1 MQLERI
7 LGGAPLAR
15 ALGTPREEHVAHNQ
29 CLVGAETLR
38 SGSGVTAGRVPS
50 GPSSVLLAYYRENHT
65 DKGLRVGAV
74 VRGGFGSLYAETHEA
89 ADHDKQKRLTVVQAN
104 RNQGVDLREW
114 REHVSGFAEVEDAAR
129 RIGEA
134 AFPEHPLGLYATAWH
149 IIEQPFGAGDSTSF
163 GAHTDDADEPA
174 AVVSVIV
181 KLTNGWSRMAVEGAM
196 QSFAYAWEAG
206 AAGTFDARC
215 WHRSV
220 PIRASDPTALK
231 IAFFYAARRG
241 RAGRS

>member
-7 LGGAPLAR
+7 IGGAPLAR
-15 ALGTPREEHVAHNQ
+15 ALGTPLEQHVAHNR
-29 CLVGAETLR
+29 CLVGAEALR
-38 SGSGVTAGRVPS
+38 TGSGVTAGLVPA
-50 GPSSVLLAYYRENHT
+50 GPCSAFLAYYRANHS

-74 VRGGFGSLYAETHEA
+74 VRGGFGSLYPDTHEA
-89 ADHDKQKRLTVVQAN
+89 ADHEKQKRLTVVQSN

-114 REHVSGFAEVEDAAR
+114 REQVTGFAEVEDAAR
-129 RIGEA
+129 CIGEA
-134 AFPEHPLGLYATAWH
+134 AFPVHTLGLYATAWH

-163 GAHTDDADEPA
+163 GAHTDDTDEPA
-174 AVVSVIV
+174 AVVTVVV
-181 KLTNGWSRMAVEGAM
+181 KLTDGWSRMAVEGAL

-206 AAGTFDARC
+206 AAGAFDARC

-231 IAFFYAARRG
+231 VAFFYAARRG
-241 RAGRS
+241 RLGR